1 MIDGLAALALKIF
14 DLSIDFILFKYI
26 LYSKLRDWLLTKPGD
41 SKMKTVLLS
50 DQTVGTTDQ
59 DVEIGDTVLVDLH
72 DENGM
77 PIQVEGAV
85 EEILT
90 EE

>member
-1 MIDGLAALALKIF
+1 
-14 DLSIDFILFKYI
+14 
-26 LYSKLRDWLLTKPGD
+26 
-41 SKMKTVLLS
+41 MKTVLLN

-59 DVEIGDTVLVDLH
+59 QDVEIGDTVVVDLH

-77 PIQVEGAV
+77 PIQVEGIV

-90 EE
+90 VG

>member
-1 MIDGLAALALKIF
+1 
-14 DLSIDFILFKYI
+14 
-26 LYSKLRDWLLTKPGD
+26 
-41 SKMKTVLLS
+41 MKTVLLS

-59 DVEIGDTVLVDLH
+59 DVEIGDVVVIDLH

-77 PIQVEGAV
+77 HIQAEGVV

-90 EE
+90 ED